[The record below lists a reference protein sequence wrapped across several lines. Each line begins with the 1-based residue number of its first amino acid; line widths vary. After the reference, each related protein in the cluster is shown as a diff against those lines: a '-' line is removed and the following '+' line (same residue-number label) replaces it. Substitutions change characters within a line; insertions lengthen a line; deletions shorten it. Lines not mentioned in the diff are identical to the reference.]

1 MCWVVRCESQ
11 CNEQCCPHLR
21 WKWVSVPLG
30 VWEGQIILDLCL
42 QGTHKEDHSGTAE
55 GVGRRGGW
63 GKCSGAEQGQS
74 SPSGVTSATAV
85 GGETFAILYA
95 MSTMTSYGMGPTA
108 VKRASS

>member
-1 MCWVVRCESQ
+1 MKVNAMNSVA
-11 CNEQCCPHLR
+11 LTYVR

-55 GVGRRGGW
+55 GAGRRRGW
-63 GKCSGAEQGQS
+63 DEYSRTEQGQN

-85 GGETFAILYA
+85 GGETFAILCT
-95 MSTMTSYGMGPTA
+95 MSTMTSLMGWDQQQ
-108 VKRASS
+108 